1 MRTAPVAAALALA
14 LGLLTGCTKGLDARV
29 AKLEAENA
37 QLKQQVESLS
47 AGFRAL
53 TLSIADSPPG
63 PRRAEGPPPELGLGP
78 RRPFGPPGPPDGGP
92 RGGPPRGRRP

>member
-1 MRTAPVAAALALA
+1 MRTATLAAALALA
-14 LGLLTGCTKGLDARV
+14 LGLLAGCTKGLDARV

-37 QLKQQVESLS
+37 QLKQEVESLS

-53 TLSIADSPPG
+53 TLSIAESSTGPRRTDSPP
-63 PRRAEGPPPELGLGP
+63 PQLGP
-78 RRPFGPPGPPDGGP
+78 GLRPLSGPPGPPDGGP